1 MALDGDLA
9 VFGVGLGGGAAN
21 EILHWWGLRE
31 NSRLPQ
37 YATRPLYWGV
47 TLAMM
52 LLGGGLAWLQLGG
65 RADGLIAF
73 QIGLA
78 APMILQKL
86 ARAAPVRAGGMG
98 SVGQPSLLDFLKG

>member
-1 MALDGDLA
+1 MAVDSDLA
-9 VFGVGLGGGAAN
+9 VFGVGFSGGIAN

-31 NSRLPQ
+31 NPQLPQ
-37 YATRPLYWGV
+37 YAKQPLYWAV

-52 LLGGGLAWLQLGG
+52 LLGGALAWLQLGG

-78 APMILQKL
+78 APMVPQNSQ
-86 ARAAPVRAGGMG
+86 RWRPSAPAEWDWLPGHR
-98 SVGQPSLLDFLKG
+98 SL

>member
-1 MALDGDLA
+1 MALDSDLA
-9 VFGVGLGGGAAN
+9 VFGVGFGGGVAN

-31 NSRLPQ
+31 NLQLPQ
-37 YATRPLYWGV
+37 YVTRPLYWAI

-65 RADGLIAF
+65 HADGLIAF

-78 APMILQKL
+78 APMVLQKL
-86 ARAAPVRAGGMG
+86 AKAAPDRTGGMG
-98 SVGQPSLLDFLKG
+98 LVGQPSILEFLRG

>member
-1 MALDGDLA
+1 MAVDSDLA
-9 VFGVGLGGGAAN
+9 VFGVGFAGGVAN

-31 NSRLPQ
+31 NPQLPQ
-37 YATRPLYWGV
+37 YATRPLYWAV

-65 RADGLIAF
+65 HADGLIAF

-78 APMILQKL
+78 APMVLQKL
-86 ARAAPVRAGGMG
+86 AKAAPDRTGGMG
-98 SVGQPSLLDFLKG
+98 LAARPSILDFLKG